1 MGPEAGI
8 IWGTIIFLG
17 LALGGCIGVGA
28 YVNSQTIGSR
38 QTKME
43 NRE

>member
-1 MGPEAGI
+1 MSIGAI
-8 IWGTIIFLG
+8 IGGSVFFLA